1 MSYDFKKLS
10 DVESVEEMG
19 ENDTVLIVQDGKVKQ
34 TSAVKGGSGDRV
46 VLSDENVKL
55 YHNEDEDQSYGIVT
69 DELYTEIEEAWQ
81 KDPLNGVIIKGKQY
95 NEENGDLVAYW
106 FRPLEESFYWYYDGF
121 ASVVGHP
128 VLFFVGTVAGFF
140 DVIDGTA
147 TYVDADV
154 GFVSE
159 SDFEIIRNHRE

>member
-55 YHNEDEDQSYGIVT
+55 YHNEDEDQTYGIVT

-95 NEENGDLVAYW
+95 NEENGDLISYW
-106 FRPLEESFYWYYDGF
+106 FEMPYLYYDYANMASALGHPLTCIEGSYLFGFFDMINGAAMYYDG
-121 ASVVGHP
+121 SVSYI
-128 VLFFVGTVAGFF
+128 L
-140 DVIDGTA
+140 
-147 TYVDADV
+147 
-154 GFVSE
+154 SE
-159 SDFEIIRNHRE
+159 SDFEILHRPQ